1 VIKTSV
7 ILTVLKEDSN
17 GMSIDIPLL
26 FRNCLFTQIIELVLG
41 PMSRTAR
48 FLLQQGM
55 PMWSRIQVTIR
66 FD

>member
-1 VIKTSV
+1 
-7 ILTVLKEDSN
+7 
-17 GMSIDIPLL
+17 MSIDIPLL

-55 PMWSRIQVTIR
+55 PMSSRIHVTIR
-66 FD
+66 SD